1 MMTIEQQ
8 KAALRQ
14 SLKEQRAALDPAQA
28 ARWDSAIARNLLQS
42 EAFARADV
50 VFLYLAVRGEVE
62 TQPIL
67 GAALA
72 AGKRVAA
79 PVCGPG
85 GWMEF
90 RCFAGTHQ
98 FAPGRFGIPE
108 PLGSCPVARATADS
122 LCLVPGLAFDRRG
135 FRLGYGGGY
144 YDRFLPTFPGRAV
157 GLVRSAFLLE
167 HLPADAFDQ
176 RVSAFVCEQGWREVE
191 ML

>member
-1 MMTIEQQ
+1 MAALEEQ
-8 KAALRQ
+8 KAALRKN
-14 SLKEQRAALDPAQA
+14 LKERRAALDPAQT

-50 VFLYLAVRGEVE
+50 VFLYLSVRGEVD
-62 TQPIL
+62 TWPIL

-72 AGKRVAA
+72 AGKQVAA
-79 PVCGPG
+79 PLCGPG
-85 GWMEF
+85 GQMEF

-98 FAPGRFGIPE
+98 LVPGHFGISE
-108 PLGSCPVARATADS
+108 PVGGCSVARATADS

-157 GLVRSAFLLE
+157 GLVRSTFLLE
-167 HLPADAFDQ
+167 RLPTDEFDQ
-176 RVSAFVCEQGWREVE
+176 RVSALVCEQGWREVE
-191 ML
+191 